1 MKSLFFK
8 CLMLR
13 VFAFAF
19 ALLPMLCF
27 AQTGD
32 NDVRMNQIQVIGTH
46 NSYHVGIAPSDTK
59 IWAMNHPDDLKKLN
73 YRHPSLTAQ
82 LTGGV
87 RQLELDVFSDHAG
100 GLYANPAGPR
110 MVKAAGLPADPPFDP
125 QHLMRK
131 PGFKVMHIQDVD
143 YRSTCEPFSA
153 CLREIRAWSMA
164 NPQHVPLFILIEPK
178 QKPLTKKWP
187 LPTVIP
193 EPFDRATFDALD
205 RTILSVFK
213 RSEIVMPDDV
223 RGTHATLNE
232 AVTHNGW
239 PTLEQARG
247 KVVFLL
253 DPPKLAAIYRDGH
266 PSLEGRVLFTNS
278 TAGAADGA
286 FIEVNTPDVAQIRQL
301 VRDGYLIRTRTD
313 DGTIE
318 AMRNDTTRRDQALDS
333 GAQIISTDYP
343 AAERAPTG
351 FEVALPGDLA
361 ARCDPVNEAADC
373 KDSEIGAH

>member
-8 CLMLR
+8 CLMLG
-13 VFAFAF
+13 AF
-19 ALLPMLCF
+19 ALVPMLCL

-32 NDVRMNQIQVIGTH
+32 NVVRMNQIQVIGTH

-59 IWAMNHPDDLKKLN
+59 IWEMNHPDDLKKLG

-87 RQLELDVFSDHAG
+87 RQLELDVFSDQNG
-100 GLYANPAGPR
+100 GLYATPAGPR

-143 YRSTCEPFSA
+143 YRSACQPFSA
-153 CLREIRAWSMA
+153 CLREIRAWSIA
-164 NPQHVPLFILIEPK
+164 NPRHVPLFILIEPK
-178 QKPLTKKWP
+178 QKPLSKKWP
-187 LPTVIP
+187 LTTVTP

-223 RGTHATLNE
+223 RGKHATLNE
-232 AVTHNGW
+232 AVTQNGW
-239 PTLEQARG
+239 PTLAQARG

-266 PSLEGRVLFTNS
+266 PSLKGRVLFTNS

-286 FIEVNTPDVAQIRQL
+286 FIEVNTPDVAQIQEL

-318 AMRNDTTRRDQALDS
+318 AMHNDTTRRDQALES

-343 AAERAPTG
+343 AAEPASTG
-351 FEVALPGDLA
+351 FMVALPGGVV
-361 ARCDPVNEAADC
+361 ARCDRVDAAAEC
-373 KDSEIGAH
+373 GDSENEMR